1 MQLGQKDTS
10 SSRSAQADKGRT
22 TTSVLSLLLLR
33 LLLGAKRSFHK
44 RIRQAVTSKLHR
56 SSSSSLIAWLMIS
69 NLCLQSF
76 LDLRCLISRRRR
88 AHTRVYT
95 KRHRGRQRD
104 ARIAAGFWW
113 AAGATKLYLFPSLLP
128 LLHVARVC
136 CCLPCTSPLLALPFF
151 SSSTALPPRQRP
163 PDRAASTSG
172 SQQRRGRGGAPRGPR
187 GRTVPRGEVA
197 GLAYCVGA
205 SARGLLGFPKFSVHS
220 ERLE

>member
-1 MQLGQKDTS
+1 
-10 SSRSAQADKGRT
+10 
-22 TTSVLSLLLLR
+22 
-33 LLLGAKRSFHK
+33 
-44 RIRQAVTSKLHR
+44 
-56 SSSSSLIAWLMIS
+56 LIAWLMIS

-88 AHTRVYT
+88 AQTCVYT
-95 KRHRGRQRD
+95 KRHGGRQRD

-113 AAGATKLYLFPSLLP
+113 AADATKLYLFPSLLP

-136 CCLPCTSPLLALPFF
+136 YCLPCTSPLLALPFF
-151 SSSTALPPRQRP
+151 SSSSTALPPRQRP
-163 PDRAASTSG
+163 PDGAASTGG
-172 SQQRRGRGGAPRGPR
+172 SQQWRGRGGAPRGPR

-197 GLAYCVGA
+197 SLAYCVGA